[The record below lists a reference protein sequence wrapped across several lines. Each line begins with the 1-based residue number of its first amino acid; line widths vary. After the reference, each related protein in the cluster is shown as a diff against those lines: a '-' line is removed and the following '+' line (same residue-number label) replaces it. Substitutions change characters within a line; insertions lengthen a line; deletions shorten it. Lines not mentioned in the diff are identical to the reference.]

1 MVPQLSVQVIFPV
14 WPSPTISPLITLL
27 PLGKGRILI
36 EEVLS
41 NYSTTSPPIMI
52 NIIIMMII
60 TIMKI
65 PSEMEVAPRY
75 WLLTLLTRRRRNKYI
90 SVKL

>member
-14 WPSPTISPLITLL
+14 WPRPTISPLIKLL
-27 PLGKGRILI
+27 PLGSGRILI

-75 WLLTLLTRRRRNKYI
+75 SLLTLLTRRRRNKYI